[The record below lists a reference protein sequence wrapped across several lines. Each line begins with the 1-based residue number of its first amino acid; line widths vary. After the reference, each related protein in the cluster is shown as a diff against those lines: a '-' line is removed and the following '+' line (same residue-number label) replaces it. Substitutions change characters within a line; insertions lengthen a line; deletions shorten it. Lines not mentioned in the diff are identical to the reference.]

1 MEVLSINLI
10 LDKKKEQITFTYL
23 FDESLTAEERDF
35 RFALYLYNGVYEDY
49 ELLKKASTENF
60 NNNESLKTIRE
71 EEFEKCKKEIE
82 LCKANLNKSPFI
94 KKIPKDKDHYRDNEI
109 LAGKCPKY
117 IKPKELIIDQYSNG
131 PTIIF
136 LKWVQALIFQDNQSI
151 GYPQAY
157 AAYKLGSSFI
167 HSSRLAL
174 HKLFIFEQNL
184 KEQNYD
190 DFKIVIR
197 FIRMY
202 TEKSIKLYAEIF
214 NISISEKDL
223 GDLAF

>member
-1 MEVLSINLI
+1 ME
-10 LDKKKEQITFTYL
+10 EQITFTYL
-23 FDESLTAEERDF
+23 FDESLTAEEKDF
-35 RFALYLYNGVYEDY
+35 RLALYLYHGVVEDY
-49 ELLKKASTENF
+49 ELLKKANTENF
-60 NNNESLKTIRE
+60 NDDESLKTIRE
-71 EEFEKCKKEIE
+71 EEFTKCEKEKKRCKEDLEAK
-82 LCKANLNKSPFI
+82 PFI
-94 KKIPKDKDHYRDNEI
+94 KKIPKDNNHYKINEI
-109 LAGKCPKY
+109 LAGKYPKY
-117 IKPKELIIDQYSNG
+117 IKPDKLIVDQYSNG